1 MAFIEFKNIYK
12 VYNEKYL
19 AIDNFNLDINNNEF
33 IALIGPSGC
42 GKSTLLRMIAGLE
55 DITDGTLS
63 IAGRCVNNVHSKD
76 RDISMVFQNYALYP
90 HMNVF
95 DNIAFGLKLRKL
107 PKKEIKEKVDE
118 VAKVLGLTEQL
129 EKTPS
134 EMSGGQRQRVALGR
148 AMVQDSKVFLMDEPL
163 SNLDA
168 KLRNK
173 MRLEILKLHRQLG
186 ITTIYVTHDQ
196 VEAMT
201 MADRIVVMNKGVIQ
215 QIGTP
220 RDLYSNP
227 ENLFVATFIGEPEM
241 NLIRGT
247 INNDKFISDSLEVQ
261 LDSSKYSNL
270 QEYDGKEVILGIR
283 PEHIKIVENSNIT
296 SEIELTEMRGDI
308 QILVSKIGNEEI
320 SAKTTSSID
329 IKIGQIINYEFDKS
343 KILLFDAK
351 TEARIG
357 HMNICKIGQM

>member
-1 MAFIEFKNIYK
+1 MSFIEFKNMYK

-19 AIDNFNLDINNNEF
+19 AIDNFNLEIEENEF
-33 IALIGPSGC
+33 VALIGPSGC

-63 IAGRCVNNVHSKD
+63 IDGKCVNNVHSKD

-95 DNIAFGLKLRKL
+95 DNVAFGLKLRKM
-107 PKKEIKEKVDE
+107 PKANIKEKVED
-118 VAKVLGLTEQL
+118 VARTLGLTEQL

-173 MRLEILKLHRQLG
+173 MRLEILRLHRKLG

-201 MADRIVVMNKGVIQ
+201 MADRIVVMNKGIIQ
-215 QIGTP
+215 QIGSP
-220 RDLYSNP
+220 RDLYLNP
-227 ENLFVATFIGEPEM
+227 KNIFVATFIGEPEI
-241 NLIRGT
+241 NLIKGK
-247 INNDKFISDSLEVQ
+247 INKDKFINETMEIQ
-261 LDSSKYSNL
+261 LDACRYKNLAKY
-270 QEYDGKEVILGIR
+270 DKKEVILGIR
-283 PEHIKIVENSNIT
+283 PEHIELVKESNLST
-296 SEIELTEMRGDI
+296 EIELAEMRGDI
-308 QILVSKIGNEEI
+308 QILVSKIGDKEI
-320 SAKTTSSID
+320 SAKTTSSIE
-329 IKIGQIINYEFDKS
+329 IQLGQTVFYEFDKAN
-343 KILLFDAK
+343 IHLFDIE
-351 TEARIG
+351 TENRIG
-357 HMNICKIGQM
+357 